1 MVWLLAAIG
10 FVFIILSITLF
21 FKVWEMCNDVRNIAD
36 YILSREQRSYIEQD
50 AIQGESSLEQ
60 EKNGERGIDSLAM
73 VVFILLVIAFIIMT
87 LCTI

>member
-10 FVFIILSITLF
+10 FVFIILSIILF